1 MIKIRNIFISV
12 IVAIAVLILLDI
24 IAYIFYI
31 NAPVVIGWFTGVSY
45 YETMNWLTSIDK
57 VVDSVLKDCK
67 TLELEN
73 EIKYLKNRIDNLKS
87 DLTTEKCMKVK

>member
-1 MIKIRNIFISV
+1 MRKIRNIFISV

-57 VVDSVLKDCK
+57 VVDSDLKDCK

>member
-57 VVDSVLKDCK
+57 VVDSDLKDYK
-67 TLELEN
+67 ILELES
-73 EIKYLKNRIDNLKS
+73 EIKYLKNRIDNLNS
-87 DLTTEKCMKVK
+87 ELTTEKCMKVK